1 MKEIDKLNYRPF
13 TRFCM
18 SIGAVPTS
26 YLAGLTIEEQLLWF
40 CSYLEKQVIPAVNNN
55 AEAVEE
61 LQNLYVKLKSYVDNY
76 FENLDVQE
84 EINNKLDEMASD
96 GTLQEIIAGYL
107 NTKSLLAF
115 DNVSDMINSENL
127 IEGSY
132 AQTLG
137 FHNINDGGNKKYKI
151 IKEENAQNVNGRT
164 KINLGHDDLYAISL
178 NDKIN
183 VREYGA
189 KGDGITDDTEAIQ
202 FCIDNFPHRN
212 IYIPNGEYLISSPL
226 KVKTGNEYQV
236 NLILEDNAI
245 IKTNTKI
252 DSLLEIAK
260 DIQGTYDRYSPY
272 GKMVV
277 QGGVWDATNTTYAI
291 YTTSNRKFTIFKDL
305 YIINVAKYGIYLDRG
320 TIDSSSTDAR
330 LFNISISGNGAD
342 INPDAVGLYIYGAD
356 NEIDELRIQNIKKG
370 IYCNGGG
377 DLLDNVHI
385 TGSYSKNDITP
396 EEYNDTIGIE
406 LYSTIFCNNIYID
419 TMAQAVVLH
428 AGVFNCNNFFT
439 YYWKTNEN
447 YINTILKYYTTVE
460 TSINNMVINF
470 PKIGINKGIDITNI
484 PYDRERDS
492 FTYRNQVYI
501 QNNLFILNR
510 ETLDQYD
517 LLLCLQLRHKY
528 NYTEPVWPHT
538 WNLPMAQNAYYKI
551 LGLKEGLYRLKI
563 FNNDD
568 QIIEATVNAND
579 SGSITV
585 QNLANIAHQNEYTL
599 HLIKSEEINGLKY
612 YMLAF
617 SSSSSNT
624 FYGISVEIENHF
636 DNQCYEVYEIH
647 KTIEN
652 PNIIASANFNP

>member
-1 MKEIDKLNYRPF
+1 MNKFEYKNLTPFKWFVLENFPFIEADFDALTEWQLFCKLGKEINKIIDSQNVVG
-13 TRFCM
+13 TEM
-18 SIGAVPTS
+18 
-26 YLAGLTIEEQLLWF
+26 
-40 CSYLEKQVIPAVNNN
+40 EKFSQAFI
-55 AEAVEE
+55 E
-61 LQNLYVKLKSYVDNY
+61 LQNYVNNY
-76 FENLDVQE
+76 FENLDVQD
-84 EINNKLDEMASD
+84 EINNKLNEMAKD
-96 GTLQEIIAGYL
+96 GTLQEIIGEYL

-115 DNVSDMINSENL
+115 DNVSDMISSENL

-132 AQTLG
+132 AQTYG
-137 FHNINDGGNKKYKI
+137 FHNLNDGGSKKYKI
-151 IKEENAQNVNGRT
+151 IKEQNAENVNGRT
-164 KINLGHDDLYAISL
+164 KINLKHDDLYAISL
-178 NDKIN
+178 DDTIN
-183 VREYGA
+183 VKEYGA

-272 GKMVV
+272 GKMLV
-277 QGGVWDATNTTYAI
+277 QGGVWDATNTTYGI

-320 TIDSSSTDAR
+320 TIDSMSTDAR

-342 INPDAVGLYIYGAD
+342 INPDAVGLYIYGSD

-377 DLLDNVHI
+377 DFLDNVHI

-406 LYSTIFCNNIYID
+406 VYSTIFCNNIYVD
-419 TMAQAVVLH
+419 TMAQSVVLRDG
-428 AGVFNCNNFFT
+428 AFNCNNFFT
-439 YYWKTNEN
+439 FYWKTNEN
-447 YINTILKYYTTVE
+447 FVNTILKYYTVVDTL
-460 TSINNMVINF
+460 INNMTINF
-470 PKIGINKGIDITNI
+470 PTIGINKGIDITNI
-484 PYDRERDS
+484 PNDRERSS

-501 QNNLFILNR
+501 QNNIKIFNRDTLNP
-510 ETLDQYD
+510 YD

-528 NYTEPVWPHT
+528 NYTEPVFPFT
-538 WNLPMAQNAYYKI
+538 WNLHMAQNEYYKI

-568 QIIEATVNAND
+568 QIIEATVQAADN
-579 SGSITV
+579 GSITV
-585 QNLANIAHQNEYTL
+585 QNLANISHPNEYIL
-599 HLIKSEEINGLKY
+599 HLIKSDVINGIKY

-617 SSSSSNT
+617 STTASNN
-624 FYGISVEIENHF
+624 FYGITVEIENHF
-636 DNQCYEVYEIH
+636 DNQCYEVYVIDR
-647 KTIEN
+647 TIKN
-652 PNIIASANFNP
+652 PNIIASASFNP

>member
-1 MKEIDKLNYRPF
+1 MNKYSYKNLTPFKWFVLENFPFIEADFDALTEWQLFCKLGKEINKIIDSQN
-13 TRFCM
+13 
-18 SIGAVPTS
+18 IVGEQAEN
-26 YLAGLTIEEQLLWF
+26 LTNAF
-40 CSYLEKQVIPAVNNN
+40 NN
-55 AEAVEE
+55 
-61 LQNLYVKLKSYVDNY
+61 LKNYVDNY
-76 FENLDVQE
+76 FNNLDVQD
-84 EINNKLDEMASD
+84 EINNKLNEMAED
-96 GTLQEIIAGYL
+96 GTLQEIIGEYL
-107 NTKSLLAF
+107 SIKSLLSF
-115 DNVSDMINSENL
+115 DNVSDMIKSENL

-132 AQTLG
+132 AQTFG
-137 FHNINDGGNKKYKI
+137 FHNINDGGSKKYKI

-164 KINLGHDDLYAISL
+164 KINLLHDDLYAISL
-178 NDKIN
+178 NDTIN

-189 KGDGITDDTEAIQ
+189 KGDGITDDTETIQ

-260 DIQGTYDRYSPY
+260 DIQGTYNRYSPY
-272 GKMVV
+272 GKMLV
-277 QGGVWDATNTTYAI
+277 QGGVWDATNTTYGI

-320 TIDSSSTDAR
+320 TIDSMSTDAR

-342 INPDAVGLYIYGAD
+342 INPDAVGLYIYGSD

-370 IYCNGGG
+370 IYCNAGG
-377 DLLDNVHI
+377 DFLDNVHI
-385 TGSYSKNDITP
+385 TGCYSKNDITP

-406 LYSTIFCNNIYID
+406 LYSTIFCNNIYVD
-419 TMAQAVVLH
+419 TMAQAVVLRGG
-428 AGVFNCNNFFT
+428 AFNCNNFFT
-439 YYWKTNEN
+439 FYWKTNEN
-447 YINTILKYYTTVE
+447 FNNTILKYYTTV
-460 TSINNMVINF
+460 TTAINNMNIALPSVGKNV
-470 PKIGINKGIDITNI
+470 GIDITNI
-484 PYDRERDS
+484 PYDRERNS

-510 ETLDQYD
+510 ETLNQYD

-528 NYTEPVWPHT
+528 NYTEPVYPHT

-585 QNLANIAHQNEYTL
+585 QNLANMSHTNEYTL

>member
-1 MKEIDKLNYRPF
+1 MNKFEYKNLTPFKWFVLENFPFIEADFDALTEWQLFCKLGKEINKIINSQNVVGSEMEKLSQAF
-13 TRFCM
+13 
-18 SIGAVPTS
+18 ID
-26 YLAGLTIEEQLLWF
+26 
-40 CSYLEKQVIPAVNNN
+40 
-55 AEAVEE
+55 
-61 LQNLYVKLKSYVDNY
+61 LQNYVNNY
-76 FENLDVQE
+76 FENLDVQD
-84 EINNKLDEMASD
+84 EINNKLNEMAQN
-96 GTLQEIIAGYL
+96 GTLQEIIAEYL
-107 NTKSLLAF
+107 NTKSILAF
-115 DNVSDMINSENL
+115 DNVSDMISSKNL

-132 AQTLG
+132 AQTYG

-151 IKEENAQNVNGRT
+151 IKEVNAQNVNGRT
-164 KINLGHDDLYAISL
+164 KINLLHDDLYAISL
-178 NDKIN
+178 NDTIN

-202 FCIDNFPHRN
+202 FCIDTFPHRN

-226 KVKTGNEYQV
+226 KIKTGNEYQV
-236 NLILEDNAI
+236 NLILEDNSI

-272 GKMVV
+272 GKIVV

-320 TIDSSSTDAR
+320 TIDSISTDAR

-342 INPDAVGLYIYGAD
+342 INPDAVGLYIYGSD
-356 NEIDELRIQNIKKG
+356 NEIDELRIQNIKKA
-370 IYCNGGG
+370 IYCNAGG
-377 DLLDNVHI
+377 DFLNNVHI
-385 TGSYSKNDITP
+385 TGSYSKNYITP

-406 LYSTIFCNNIYID
+406 LYSTIFCNNIYVD
-419 TMAQAVVLH
+419 TMSQAVVLRGG
-428 AGVFNCNNFFT
+428 AFNCNNFFT
-439 YYWKTNEN
+439 FYWKTNEN
-447 YINTILKYYTTVE
+447 FNNTILKYYTVVT
-460 TSINNMVINF
+460 TAINNMSVALPSVGKNV
-470 PKIGINKGIDITNI
+470 GIDITNI
-484 PYDRERDS
+484 PNERERNS
-492 FTYRNQVYI
+492 FTYRNQVFI
-501 QNNLFILNR
+501 QNNLFISNRTTLN
-510 ETLDQYD
+510 QYD

-528 NYTEPVWPHT
+528 NYTEPVFPFT
-538 WNLPMAQNAYYKI
+538 WNLHMTQNAYYKI

-568 QIIEATVNAND
+568 QIIQATVNAND

-585 QNLANIAHQNEYTL
+585 QNLANISHPNEFTL

-617 SSSSSNT
+617 STTSSNN
-624 FYGISVEIENHF
+624 FYGITVEIENHF
-636 DNQCYEVYEIH
+636 DNQCYEVYAID

-652 PNIIASANFNP
+652 PNIIASASFNP